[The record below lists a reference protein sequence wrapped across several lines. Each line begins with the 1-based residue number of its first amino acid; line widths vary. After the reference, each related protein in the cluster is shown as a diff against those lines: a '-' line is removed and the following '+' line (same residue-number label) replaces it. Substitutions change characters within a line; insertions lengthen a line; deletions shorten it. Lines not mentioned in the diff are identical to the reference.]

1 MRNNIVHAGSSELTY
16 EIRGIVALARQVEA
30 HGVPIVW
37 ENIGDP
43 VAKGEPIPA
52 WMKEIV
58 RDLALQDAAYGYCPT
73 EGVLTTRQFLAELR
87 NGRGGAQITPNDIL
101 FFNGLGDAISRVY
114 TLLRRETRV
123 IGPSPAYPTHSSAE
137 GAHAGTR
144 PITYHCDPAR
154 NWEPD
159 LADLENH
166 VKFNSAISGILL
178 INPGNP
184 TGAVY
189 SREILEGIV
198 DIARRYDLFI
208 ISDEIYINLSFAG
221 DAVPLAD
228 VIGDVP
234 ALCMAGISKEL
245 PWPGA
250 RCGWIEVYNRHVDP
264 NFEVFVKSLF
274 QAKMLEVCATTM
286 PQMSIPTIM
295 THPEYLKHVE
305 DRRRRYER
313 AAEIAYD
320 RFSQLEAVTLGKP
333 QGAFYLSIV
342 FRDGYLPHD
351 GVMPIANTA
360 LREFIESKV
369 IGATPESR
377 FVYYLLAAT
386 GICVVPLSSFETPYQ
401 GFRMTLLERD
411 LDRYTL
417 TVDTIAAAIEQY
429 CGAQAAAK
437 TLATVTP

>member
-16 EIRGIVALARQVEA
+16 EIRGIVALARQIESY
-30 HGVPIVW
+30 GVPITW

-43 VAKGEPIPA
+43 VAKGEPIPM

-58 RDLALQDAAYGYCPT
+58 RDIALDDAAYGYCPT
-73 EGVLTTRQFLAELR
+73 EGVLKTRQFLAELR
-87 NGRGGAQITPNDIL
+87 NKRGGAQITPNDIL

-114 TLLRRETRV
+114 TMLRKEARV

-137 GAHAGTR
+137 GAHANTR
-144 PITYHCDPAR
+144 PITYRCDPR
-154 NWEPD
+154 NGWQPD

-166 VKFNSAISGILL
+166 VRYNDAISGILL

-189 SREILEGIV
+189 SRETLEGIV

-208 ISDEIYINLSFAG
+208 ISDEIYVNLAFG
-221 DAVPLAD
+221 GEAVPIAD
-228 VIGDVP
+228 VIGEVP

-250 RCGWIEVYNRHVDP
+250 RCGWMEVYNRQKDP

-286 PQMSIPTIM
+286 PQMAIPTIL
-295 THPEYLKHVE
+295 THPEYDKHVAA
-305 DRRRRYER
+305 RCARYAE
-313 AAEIAYD
+313 AADIAFD
-320 RFSQLEAVTLGKP
+320 RFSQLSAVTLGKP

-342 FRDGYLPHD
+342 FNDGHLPKD
-351 GVMPIANTA
+351 STLPIENAD
-360 LREFIESKV
+360 LRTFIEAKV
-369 IGATPESR
+369 AGATAESR
-377 FVYYLLAAT
+377 FVYYLLAST
-386 GICVVPLSSFETPYQ
+386 GICVVPLSSFEAPYQ
-401 GFRMTLLERD
+401 GFRMTLLEQD
-411 LDRYTL
+411 LDKFRR
-417 TVDTIAAAIEQY
+417 TVDTVAKAIEQY
-429 CGAQAAAK
+429 CGTTSGK
-437 TLATVTP
+437 PLATASV